1 MKEKSYSQLNKRDRI
16 AEDLRRIDKDIQFYV
31 DCGDDYTD
39 KVEDL
44 RKYRD
49 RIQVKADHYDREVS
63 EGYEKPAAV
72 RNGISTGLSDGMR
85 SESIET
91 D

>member
-1 MKEKSYSQLNKRDRI
+1 MKQKSYSQLRKRDRLT
-16 AEDLRRIDKDIQFYV
+16 EDLRRIDKDIQFYI
-31 DCGDDYTD
+31 DCGEDYAD

-44 RKYRD
+44 RKYRE
-49 RIQVKADHYDREVS
+49 RIQVQADHYDREVS
-63 EGYEKPAAV
+63 EGYEKPAGH